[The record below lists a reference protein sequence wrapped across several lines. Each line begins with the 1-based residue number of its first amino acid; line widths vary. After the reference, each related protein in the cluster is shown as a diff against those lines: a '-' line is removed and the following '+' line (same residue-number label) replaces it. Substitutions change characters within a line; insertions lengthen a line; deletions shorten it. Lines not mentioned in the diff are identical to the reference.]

1 MFGTSKLTI
10 KALIISS
17 LLVLGAAV
25 IALSLLTAR
34 SFQNTAI
41 ESQTQTLSRILD
53 VAAVEALSEIDKITG
68 EMANDTAS
76 SSAFREAFTSATGGD
91 KASLV
96 TVLNQQFSQR
106 YVTGGLLDVA
116 TIKVYDAKFELVA
129 QSSEGT
135 KGVNAD
141 LPVAIQSQ
149 AEPRKGADRLKKI
162 GVLWNDGNTPYY
174 SVLGPVGGIFLKGYI
189 EVVVKPEH
197 NFFKI
202 QKLLKTPFMISSVNG
217 KVFKKTDDWNDNPE
231 NSLMIH
237 YTVNSTEGKPA
248 LQLASIENAEALFS
262 SINKTS
268 IFTVA
273 LYVILIAVSIGLIL
287 LLLNRLF
294 FKPLNTMLVNME
306 QCATGDLTINTR
318 FTGLVDIQKISDS
331 FSTLVEGLLTQVR
344 SVISCSDRVKF
355 SSDSVHDVSLTTNQN
370 IQRQQTEISMI
381 ATAINEMSSTVQE
394 VARSASQAASSAQS
408 ADQHVQN
415 GSQTVNKSIS
425 AIQRLSQEV
434 SNAANVIS
442 AVKTSTIEIGGVLD
456 VIKTIA
462 EQTNLLALNAAIEA
476 ARAGEQ
482 GRGFAVVA
490 DEVRTLAS
498 RTQQSTEEIENM
510 IEALQSNADN
520 AVTVMNSNTELAHE
534 TVDLANSAGAALV
547 EITRSI
553 ETINSMNEQI
563 ATAAEE
569 QSQVAE
575 EINRNIVNI
584 NDVAQTTA
592 EDSNK
597 TAQSSDE
604 LIGLAVELKELTSR
618 FKV

>member
-17 LLVLGAAV
+17 LLVLGVAV
-25 IALSLLTAR
+25 IALSLLTAK
-34 SFQNTAI
+34 SFQSTAI
-41 ESQTQTLSRILD
+41 DSQTQTLSRILE
-53 VAAVEALSEIDKITG
+53 VAAAEALSEIDKISG
-68 EMANDTAS
+68 DMANDTAS
-76 SSAFREAFTSATGGD
+76 SSAFRDAFAASSGD
-91 KASLV
+91 DKSSLV
-96 TVLNQQFSQR
+96 SVLDQQFSQR

-116 TIKVYDAKFELVA
+116 TIKVYDTKFNLVA
-129 QSSEGT
+129 QSSEGVKGLSNNLPGIIKT
-135 KGVNAD
+135 K
-141 LPVAIQSQ
+141 
-149 AEPRKGADRLKKI
+149 AEPRKGAERLKKI
-162 GVLWNDGNTPYY
+162 GALWHDGDEPYY

-189 EVVVKPEH
+189 EVVVKPQH

-217 KVFKKTDDWNDNPE
+217 KVFKKTDDWTDEPE
-231 NSLMIH
+231 NSLLIH
-237 YTVNSTEGKPA
+237 YTVKTASGDPGLN
-248 LQLASIENAEALFS
+248 LASIENAEVLFN

-268 IFTVA
+268 IFTIA
-273 LYVILIAVSIGLIL
+273 LYVVLIAVSIGLIL
-287 LLLNRLF
+287 MLLNRLF
-294 FKPLNTMLVNME
+294 FKPLNKMLESME
-306 QCATGDLTINTR
+306 QCATGDLTIDTK
-318 FTGLVDIQKISDS
+318 FSGLVDIQKISAS
-331 FSTLVEGLLTQVR
+331 FSTLVEGLLHQVR
-344 SVISCSDRVKF
+344 SVITCSDQVKF
-355 SSDSVHDVSLTTNQN
+355 SSDSVHDVSITTNQN

-394 VARSASQAASSAQS
+394 VARSASNAASSAQS
-408 ADQHVQN
+408 ADQFVQN
-415 GSQTVNKSIS
+415 GSATVNKSIS
-425 AIQRLSQEV
+425 SIQRLSQEV
-434 SNAANVIS
+434 SNAADVIGQ
-442 AVKTSTIEIGGVLD
+442 VKTSTVEIGGVLD

-510 IEALQSNADN
+510 IDALQSNADN
-520 AVTVMNSNTELAHE
+520 AVVVMNSNTELAQE
-534 TVDLANSAGAALV
+534 TVELANSAGQALV
-547 EITRSI
+547 EITHSI

-604 LIGLAVELKELTSR
+604 LTGLAVQLKELTSR